1 MSIARLVTVQKSRK
15 SKKYGERK
23 CGACSTA
30 IPTGAPYRY
39 FTVGFHSNFPHVRC
53 LKTTCS
59 PKPSELESSQ
69 LSEAFSAQETA
80 IADLAGLS
88 SQGETSDIQQI
99 LDDFADALT
108 SLSENY
114 READE
119 AFGGGGSTR
128 SGEMADTLE
137 TAASEL
143 SDWSPSSDELDE
155 FCDVHE
161 DEVSALELDPKFT
174 AGDDLDL
181 VREACE
187 DCLLLKE
194 AWWEDLIT
202 EARGVVEEASFT
214 G

>member
-23 CGACSTA
+23 CEACRTI

-53 LKTTCS
+53 LKATCS

-69 LSEAFSAQETA
+69 LSEAFSAQEIA
-80 IADLAGLS
+80 IADLGWLS
-88 SQGETSDIQQI
+88 GQGEISDIQQI
-99 LDDFADALT
+99 LDDFADVLT
-108 SLSENY
+108 SLSETY

-119 AFGGGGSTR
+119 AFGGGGATR

-137 TAASEL
+137 TASSEL
-143 SDWSPSSDELDE
+143 SDWSPSSDEPE

-161 DEVSALELDPKFT
+161 DGASALELDPKFT
-174 AGDDLDL
+174 LGSDLDL
-181 VREACE
+181 ARDLCE
-187 DCLLLKE
+187 DCLFLKE
-194 AWWEDLIT
+194 SWWEDLIT